1 MIYLENDHLEIR
13 FPELHKN
20 AGVSV
25 SFVRTL
31 RLPDDGEVHFLP
43 PGFSSFPLRHIEDF
57 DLGRNEALKK
67 RGGVIMP
74 MFQADALWI
83 SFNSTQVEDDDVEYP
98 IALEIGTG
106 KVCAVSGD
114 RWSNGLNLNPQD
126 YVVIPEQPWL
136 DGYNVGKST
145 VKQFVA
151 APLGQGYTAEEQI
164 TGEAVFGGIQI
175 QAFPMKKEYYDQ
187 LNQPIKNNFEYA
199 DYCMSTHPDPSCEMG
214 LAPGGEMFQEIYD
227 DPYDFEAWDLRKTE
241 RCFLTLANASEWM
254 SITGEEPPLSPQTAD
269 DYTDAGLP
277 WFEYYGGD
285 KVAIDGAKRLG
296 KLKSMK
302 HLQPKTGENIWPTDL
317 PIENPKVVPVNKKQI
332 KVGEW

>member
-1 MIYLENDHLEIR
+1 MIYLENDRLEIR

-20 AGVSV
+20 AGVSI

-57 DLGRNEALKK
+57 NLGSDSALKT

-74 MFQADALWI
+74 IFQADALWI
-83 SFNSTQVEDDDVEYP
+83 SFNSTHLDDDDVEYP
-98 IALEIGTG
+98 IALKIGTG

-126 YVVIPEQPWL
+126 YVVVPEQPWL

-175 QAFPMKKEYYDQ
+175 QAFPMKKEYYER
-187 LNQPIKNNFEYA
+187 LNQPDIKNYEFARYSM
-199 DYCMSTHPDPSCEMG
+199 DPCFSPDFEMG
-214 LAPGGEMFQEIYD
+214 IAPGGEMFQEIYD
-227 DPYDFEAWDLRKTE
+227 DPHDFEAWDLRKTE
-241 RCFLTLANASEWM
+241 RCFLTLANANQWM
-254 SITGEEPPLSPQTAD
+254 SITGEEPPLSPQTAG
-269 DYTDAGLP
+269 DYTNAGLP

-285 KVAIDGAKRLG
+285 KIAIDGANHLG

-302 HLQPKTGENIWPTDL
+302 HVQPTTGENIWPDDL
-317 PIENPKVVPVNKKQI
+317 PVENPKILPANKKE
-332 KVGEW
+332 VTTGAW